1 MDSEIGNL
9 RVRLSTDTSGLDA
22 DVQHGERRLKQFG
35 SSMERTTAIARRL
48 TGVLGAVGIGVGFAQ
63 AIREVSNFQ
72 AAMNGLAAVSGATAD
87 QMATLEQQ
95 ARSLGATSQF
105 SAQQAG
111 EAQRFLAQ
119 AGFEV
124 NEILG
129 ATPGILQLATAGSL
143 DLASTADIASNVL
156 GGMRME
162 VDELNRVNDV
172 LAATASGANTNVVQ
186 LGNALSYAAPF
197 AVSAGISIEEPSAA
211 IGVMSDAGVQG
222 SRAGTGLICVIR
234 QLSNVTSAGEGAL
247 ARYGLGV
254 EDVDIKTHGLAEV
267 MRRLEPMAE
276 DTASAIQ

>member
-9 RVRLSTDTSGLDA
+9 RVRLSTDTSGLDTGL
-22 DVQHGERRLKQFG
+22 QHGERRLKQFSG
-35 SSMERTTAIARRL
+35 GMERTTAIARRL
-48 TGVLGAVGIGVGFAQ
+48 TGVLNAVGIGVGFAQ

-143 DLASTADIASNVL
+143 DLASADDIASNVL

-172 LAATASGANTNVVQ
+172 LAATAARSNTRIEQ
-186 LGNALSYAAPF
+186 LGQALSYAAPF
-197 AVSAGISIEEPSAA
+197 AAGAGVSIEELSAA
-211 IGVMSDAGVQG
+211 IGVMSDAGIQA
-222 SRAGTGLICVIR
+222 SRAGTGMVGVIR
-234 QLSNVTSAGEGAL
+234 QLDRKST
-247 ARYGLGV
+247 
-254 EDVDIKTHGLAEV
+254 
-267 MRRLEPMAE
+267 RLNSSHVRSSYAVFC
-276 DTASAIQ
+276 